1 MDSAK
6 FLLQEKYSFY
16 FKELWLGLIPL
27 ANHQGFVLLLLLL
40 TISYFLTQKL
50 WVVNW
55 TDSQGLGMQEPIQGT
70 DELQM
75 WAGLKKLGIFQGC
88 QVLAFL
94 IITIITVITFL
105 SGFYK

>member
-6 FLLQEKYSFY
+6 FLRQEKYSFY

-27 ANHQGFVLLLLLL
+27 GNHQGFVLLLLLL
-40 TISYFLTQKL
+40 TISYFLNQKL
-50 WVVNW
+50 WVVNL
-55 TDSQGLGMQEPIQGT
+55 TDSQGLGMQEQIQGT

-75 WAGLKKLGIFQGC
+75 WTGLKEFGSFLGC

-94 IITIITVITFL
+94 IITIIIVITYL
-105 SGFYK
+105 SGICK

>member
-27 ANHQGFVLLLLLL
+27 GNHQGFVLLLLLL
-40 TISYFLTQKL
+40 TISYFLNQKL
-50 WVVNW
+50 WVVNL
-55 TDSQGLGMQEPIQGT
+55 TDSQGLGMQEQIQGA

-75 WAGLKKLGIFQGC
+75 WTGLKEFESLLGC
-88 QVLAFL
+88 QVLAFP
-94 IITIITVITFL
+94 ISTIVIVMTYL
-105 SGFYK
+105 SVIYK